1 MLPLPTELQLIAIVF
16 GTTART
22 DERKRGEKRKKKGGE
37 YTAKQCW
44 KPTKN
49 DGTGVCKG
57 KNKKHVMRCMQL
69 NTCQPITTNKTH
81 DTRCKK
87 ERKKTRQQTQLKTN
101 DKKKGNATTMKTREN
116 NDELTN
122 KKDKR

>member
-87 ERKKTRQQTQLKTN
+87 ERKK
-101 DKKKGNATTMKTREN
+101 KKR
-116 NDELTN
+116 DN
-122 KKDKR
+122 KRS